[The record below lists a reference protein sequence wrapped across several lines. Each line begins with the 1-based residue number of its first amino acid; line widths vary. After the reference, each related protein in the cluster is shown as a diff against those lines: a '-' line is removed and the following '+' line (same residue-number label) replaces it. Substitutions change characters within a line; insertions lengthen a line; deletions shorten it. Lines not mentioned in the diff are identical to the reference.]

1 MQDIHAQRILILDF
15 GSQYTQLIAR
25 RVREIGVYCEIRA
38 YDMNE
43 QAILDFAPNGIILAG
58 GPESVTEVHSPRAP
72 AVVFQMNV
80 PVLGICYGMQTMA
93 EQLGGKVSASDEREF
108 GYANV
113 QVETAGALLKDI
125 HDDLQAD
132 TCSLNVWMSHGDKV
146 TQMPEDFTCMAST
159 ASAPIAGMS
168 NEAKRFYGLQFHPE
182 VTHTL
187 QGGAILERIVSDICG
202 CEG

>member
-1 MQDIHAQRILILDF
+1 MVPNTRN
-15 GSQYTQLIAR
+15 LIAR

-38 YDMNE
+38 YDIPNE
-43 QAILDFAPNGIILAG
+43 QAIREFAPKGIISG
-58 GPESVTEVHSPRAP
+58 WRPRVCDRSSGSPRAP
-72 AVVFQMNV
+72 AVVFQ
-80 PVLGICYGMQTMA
+80 YGCACAGHLLWHANMA

-159 ASAPIAGMS
+159 DSAPIAGMS

-182 VTHTL
+182 VTHT
-187 QGGAILERIVSDICG
+187 QPRWRDS
-202 CEG
+202 